1 MSEDN
6 MPERP
11 IDPRFF
17 DLEIYAIYRAIWE
30 NWGDD
35 AWRVVWRAGE
45 VLFEEI
51 HETLSLDTSSPLNAM
66 QGLAEYLVDVGYFAE
81 MKVRQIAEDEL
92 EYEMVEPAIL
102 PGAERIIAEGGV
114 PAHISTA
121 VMFAGLKT
129 LFGLESVM
137 MGDPVFTEDGRAIE
151 RWKLSKIDAGK

>member
-1 MSEDN
+1 

-11 IDPRFF
+11 IDPHFF

-35 AWRVVWRAGE
+35 AWNVVWRAGE
-45 VLFEEI
+45 GLFDEI
-51 HETLSLDTSSPLNAM
+51 HEVLELDRTSPLSAM
-66 QGLAEYLVDVGYFAE
+66 QGLAKYLVGVGYFSD
-81 MKVRQIAEDEL
+81 MKVRQTTEDEL
-92 EYEMVEPAIL
+92 EYEMVEPVIL

-121 VMFAGLKT
+121 VMFAGLKK
-129 LFGLESVM
+129 LFGLEAEM

-151 RWKLSKIDAGK
+151 RWKLSKISD

>member
-1 MSEDN
+1 MTK
-6 MPERP
+6 RP
-11 IDPRFF
+11 IDPVFF

-35 AWRVVWRAGE
+35 AWKVVWRAGE
-45 VLFEEI
+45 VLFDEV
-51 HETLSLDTSSPLNAM
+51 HEALELDTTSPLTAM
-66 QGLAEYLVDVGYFAE
+66 RSLARYLVDVGYFAE
-81 MKVRQIAEDEL
+81 MKVRQTAEDEL

-121 VMFAGLKT
+121 VMFAGLKA

-137 MGDPVFTEDGRAIE
+137 IGDPVFTNDGRAVE
-151 RWKLSKIDAGK
+151 RWKLSKIDAAQ